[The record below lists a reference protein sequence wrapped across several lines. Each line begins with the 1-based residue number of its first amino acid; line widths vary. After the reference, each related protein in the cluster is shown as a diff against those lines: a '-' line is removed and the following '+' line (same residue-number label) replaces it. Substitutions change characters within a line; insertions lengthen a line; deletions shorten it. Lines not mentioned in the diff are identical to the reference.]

1 MAGDGTGVEQAA
13 RENERERK
21 REEMAMPYQKL
32 PHRETST
39 KKLSS
44 VPLRKRGKEGGR
56 SCGERHNAIDRTTS
70 SELLQF
76 TVFPAF
82 FRVIPTSFVVRSGWW
97 FGEGQEG
104 KCARHVAA
112 ETFVIRDGASEG
124 RVFAARRMPRGWAL
138 PSNALTHV
146 RRSGCFRS

>member
-1 MAGDGTGVEQAA
+1 
-13 RENERERK
+13 
-21 REEMAMPYQKL
+21 MAMPYQKL

-44 VPLRKRGKEGGR
+44 VPPRGRGKEGGR

-82 FRVIPTSFVVRSGWW
+82 FRVIPTSFVVRGWMA
-97 FGEGQEG
+97 GSKEGG
-104 KCARHVAA
+104 GV
-112 ETFVIRDGASEG
+112 TG
-124 RVFAARRMPRGWAL
+124 RE
-138 PSNALTHV
+138 NALVT
-146 RRSGCFRS
+146 